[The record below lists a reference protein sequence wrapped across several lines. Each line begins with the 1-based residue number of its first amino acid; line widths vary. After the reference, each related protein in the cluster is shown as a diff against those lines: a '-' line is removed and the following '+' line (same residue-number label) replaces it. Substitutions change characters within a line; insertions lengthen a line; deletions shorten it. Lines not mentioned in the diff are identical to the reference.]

1 MVPMWSPPKTGV
13 VDVAMETYNGFTIKV
28 TKFYDGVNDNLLM
41 RADVLYG
48 WAAPYPELAVKYAV

>member
-1 MVPMWSPPKTGV
+1 
-13 VDVAMETYNGFTIKV
+13 METYNGFNIKV
-28 TKFYDGVNDNLLM
+28 TMFYDGVNDNLMM